1 MSAREPWKV
10 TLPMG
15 RPQSF
20 AREADA
26 VAYAAQHGGT
36 VTDTR
41 KRRAEASAALSE
53 VTSRDDIPADVRAA
67 VRSRSRGRCEIR
79 LPGCSGGAASMHH
92 RLKRRAGVHTLE
104 NILHTCANCH
114 TASPAA
120 LHRNVAWAR
129 RVGLIID
136 SWDGPQATEWVRPPA
151 PWSTEYLSELPAG

>member
-26 VAYAAQHGGT
+26 VAYAEANGGT

-41 KRRAEASAALSE
+41 KPKAEATDALRS
-53 VTSRDDIPADVRAA
+53 VKSTDDIPPEVRAA
-67 VRSRSRGRCEIR
+67 VRRRSGGRCEIR
-79 LPGCSGGAASMHH
+79 SEGCSGRATQQHH
-92 RLKRRAGVHTLE
+92 RLKRRAGVHTVE
-104 NILHTCANCH
+104 NIVDSCGACH

-120 LHRNVAWAR
+120 LHRNVAWAIS
-129 RVGLIID
+129 VGLLIP
-136 SWDGPQATEWVRPPA
+136 SWEGPPA
-151 PWSTEYLSELPAG
+151 VAWDRSRLT